1 MPRIIRLITAAIAV
15 AAPLS
20 GMAGTRSL
28 DRQIAEAARH
38 AYLDPKLVEA
48 VVKVESNFSPRA
60 TSPKGAKGLMQVT
73 PQTADECDIPNAYH
87 ALSNLMGACDCLRK
101 LINRYQGDLRLAL
114 AAYNAG
120 PRRVD
125 RYNGIPPFRETREYV
140 RKVLAL
146 YHRLKSKP

>member
-1 MPRIIRLITAAIAV
+1 MLVLGMSVACWAGPSGGESLSQKIR
-15 AAPLS
+15 
-20 GMAGTRSL
+20 
-28 DRQIAEAARH
+28 EAALH

-48 VVKVESNFSPRA
+48 VVRIESNFSSRA

-101 LINRYQGDLRLAL
+101 LINRYQGNLKKAL

-125 RYNGIPPFRETREYV
+125 QYNGIPPFRETREYV
-140 RKVLAL
+140 RNVLRL
-146 YHRLKSKP
+146 YHQLKAQP